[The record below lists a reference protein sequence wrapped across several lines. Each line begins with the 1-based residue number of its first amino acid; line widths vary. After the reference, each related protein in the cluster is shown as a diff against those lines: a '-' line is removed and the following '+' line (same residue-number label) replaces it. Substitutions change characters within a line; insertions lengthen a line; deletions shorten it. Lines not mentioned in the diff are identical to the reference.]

1 MCLLIAKEQGTP
13 LPTFDSLSKG
23 AQHNSDGMGIARWC
37 EGDTGVLI
45 KKDFESVNHLW
56 AWINTHVNASDAL
69 IIHFRLASSG
79 NKAMGNRHP
88 FPITKNMGKMT
99 APIIHC
105 RYALAH
111 NGVLRAFHS
120 KGSTYSDTMLFIK
133 EVVAPVWGLMDNK
146 GVKRLMDAYLSLQK
160 VAILSH
166 KGQWSFYG
174 NGWIED
180 KGIMYSNSTYKRF
193 THYPASTWDAA
204 TRTWKEKTGTLK
216 STTTYTYPAGT
227 TRGNVRHLAK
237 CEECGE
243 FKSVYRLV
251 SGGRVCLECLCMDV
265 VGPCDWCGEI
275 RYLKNTGDV
284 DLCSTCSAADHA
296 SHAEDLYTNKL
307 ATEAAT
313 QPRLLPPPAK

>member
-23 AQHNSDGMGIARWC
+23 AQTNSDGIGIARWC

-79 NKAMGNRHP
+79 NKSIGNRHP

-99 APIIHC
+99 APTIHC

-160 VAILSH
+160 VAVLSH

-180 KGIMYSNSTYKRF
+180 QGIMYSNSTYKRF
-193 THYPASTWDAA
+193 THYSASTWDST
-204 TRTWKEKTGTLK
+204 TRTWKQKTHTLK
-216 STTTYTYPAGT
+216 STTTKT
-227 TRGNVRHLAK
+227 TGKTQGNVRHLAK
-237 CEECGE
+237 CKECGE
-243 FKSVYRLV
+243 FKAVYQLV
-251 SGGRVCLECLCMDV
+251 KGGRVCLDCLCMDV

-284 DLCSTCSAADHA
+284 DLCTTCRGYDTYKYEGAHTDKDDLAALSA
-296 SHAEDLYTNKL
+296 S
-307 ATEAAT
+307 
-313 QPRLLPPPAK
+313 QPPLLPPPAK